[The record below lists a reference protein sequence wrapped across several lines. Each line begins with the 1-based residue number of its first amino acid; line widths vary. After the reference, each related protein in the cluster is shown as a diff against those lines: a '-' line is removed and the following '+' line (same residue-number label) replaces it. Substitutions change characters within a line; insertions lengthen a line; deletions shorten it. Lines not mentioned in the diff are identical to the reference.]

1 MKEKSI
7 DRGKTQKVHIH
18 SFNRSLRKK
27 EPPPPTHKIKK
38 EKKKKRKKKKKEGGR
53 SKTQQKIFLSSGK
66 TQIFRLKEPIK
77 YQAG

>member
-27 EPPPPTHKIKK
+27 EPPPHTHTQNKERKK
-38 EKKKKRKKKKKEGGR
+38 EEKKKKEKGR
-53 SKTQQKIFLSSGK
+53 G
-66 TQIFRLKEPIK
+66 EIK
-77 YQAG
+77 DTTENFS